1 MLSELVVIK
10 RDGNKT
16 PYDRQRVQ
24 DAIWSA
30 AQAVGGSDINVAI
43 DLSYKVEAYL
53 RRSYFTLDLAPSVE
67 QVQDAV
73 EKMLI
78 EEGHAKTA
86 KAYILYRNRHGEM
99 RDVQSSML
107 NVVNTLDSYIGDD
120 DSFSVN
126 ENANSGYSFGGAL
139 MHASGEII
147 KKYVAEKMYPAH
159 MIQHHNDGD
168 FHIHDLNFGI
178 AGYCAGWSLKD
189 LLFEGFNGVPGK
201 VSSKPA
207 KHFDTILMQIVNFFG
222 TLQNEWAGAQAFSS
236 FDTYLAPYVRMD
248 KLSYNDVKQKIQMFV
263 FNLNVASRWGGQTP
277 FTNLTFDMVVPADLK
292 DLPAIY
298 AGDILSETYADFQP
312 EMDMIN
318 KAFMEV
324 MITGDGEG
332 NMFSFPIPT
341 YNLTKD
347 FNWDSE
353 LADLLFDMTAKFGIP
368 NFQNFVNSDLDPSD
382 VRSMCC
388 RLQLDLRELKNKT
401 GGAFGAGEK
410 TGSIGVVTINL
421 PRIGYTADSER
432 SFFSRLAYLMDVAS
446 ESLELKRK
454 VVSHNFE
461 KGLFPY
467 SRRYLPSLDHHFAT
481 IGLVGLNEACE
492 NLLGKNIASVEG
504 KEFALRVLNFMRQRV
519 AEYQAITGH
528 IYNLEATPAEGTT
541 YRLAKLDTTRYPG
554 IFTQGDDEPYYTN
567 SSHLPVSYT
576 DDLFE
581 VLEHQDEIQSVYN
594 GGTMLHVFIG
604 EHTPD
609 RDATRALVKK
619 IVTNYHIPNFT
630 ITPEFSVCEDH
641 GYIASRT
648 ESCPHCGKE
657 TTIYS
662 RVTGYYRPV
671 NAWNKGKRAEFK
683 DRRVYD
689 VFAHSVV

>member
-1 MLSELVVIK
+1 MVEKWTVIK
-10 RDGNKT
+10 RDGMET
-16 PYDRQRVQ
+16 AYDRLRIK
-24 DAIWSA
+24 DAIWA
-30 AQAVGGSDINVAI
+30 AAKSVGGTDENVAI
-43 DLSYKVEAYL
+43 DLSFHVEYGL
-53 RRSYFTLDLAPSVE
+53 IRGFYSLDVSPTIE
-67 QVQDAV
+67 QVQNLV
-73 EKMLI
+73 EKVLI
-78 EEGHAKTA
+78 EKGHAQTA
-86 KAYILYRNRHGEM
+86 KAYILYRNRHNEM
-99 RDVQSSML
+99 RDVKSTML
-107 NVVNTLDSYIGDD
+107 DVVNTLDSYIGDD
-120 DSFSVN
+120 DSFAVN
-126 ENANSGYSFGGAL
+126 ENANSAYSFGGAI
-139 MHASGEII
+139 MHATGEII
-147 KKYVAEKMYPAH
+147 KKYVAEKMYPKH
-159 MIQHHNDGD
+159 MIDHHNNGD
-168 FHIHDLNFGI
+168 FHIHDLNLGI
-178 AGYCAGWSLKD
+178 AGYCAGWSIKD
-189 LLFEGFNGVPGK
+189 LLFEGFNGVAGK

-207 KHFDTILMQIVNFFG
+207 KHLDTVLMQIVNFFG

-236 FDTYLAPYVRMD
+236 FDTYLAPYVRVD
-248 KLSYNDVKQKIQMFV
+248 KLSYADVKQKMQMFI

-277 FTNLTFDMVVPADLK
+277 FTNLTFDMVVPSDMK
-292 DLPAIY
+292 NLPAIY
-298 AGDILSETYADFQP
+298 AGGVLDETYSDFQV

-318 KAFMEV
+318 RAFMEV
-324 MITGDGEG
+324 MISGDGEG

-347 FNWDSE
+347 FDWNSE

-421 PRIGYTADSER
+421 PRIGYTAGSEEL
-432 SFFSRLAYLMDVAS
+432 FMKRLGLLMDTAS
-446 ESLELKRK
+446 ESLEIKRK
-454 VVSHNFE
+454 VVTHNFE
-461 KGLFPY
+461 RGLFPY

-492 NLLGKNIASVEG
+492 NLLGVSIATAHG
-504 KEFALRVLNFMRQRV
+504 KAFALRVLTFMRSRV
-519 AEYQAITGH
+519 ADYQAATGH

-541 YRLAKLDTTRYPG
+541 YRLAKLDVARFPD
-554 IFTQGDDEPYYTN
+554 IITQGDEEPYYTN

-581 VLEHQDEIQSVYN
+581 VLEHQDDIQKIYN
-594 GGTMLHVFIG
+594 GGTMLHVFVG
-604 EHTPD
+604 EHAPD

-641 GYIASRT
+641 GYIASRV
-648 ESCPHCGKE
+648 EKCPTCGKP

-671 NAWNKGKRAEFK
+671 ESWNKGKRAEFK
-683 DRRVYD
+683 DRRVYS
-689 VFAHSVV
+689 VFENSVV